1 MSSITLFDLNDLL
14 RPVTSEDPGGPDM
27 LLSTEFDEI
36 QSARQQEDPSL
47 DQGEWIT
54 ARKEA
59 DLPFVTQRCIELLQ
73 DQTKDLRLAIW
84 LTDAL
89 ASQHGLP
96 GLTQGYALLGA
107 LAARYWDSLHPQP
120 EDGDMGARIGN
131 ISWFLKRSVEQ
142 LGNAPLLQSGSI
154 RINMQ
159 AWQAAVA
166 LDQAVRRHPSE
177 AHEIVKG
184 KTTLEELEKQRSS
197 VPNSSLKV
205 LAAQLAQFRA
215 ASKSLEDTL
224 NDRLGDEAP
233 SFAAIWAALE
243 DLQHL
248 ARRWGANDEPIQP
261 PTADG
266 AAADSAPFEN
276 AARVP
281 APTGSEYGSHSDTPM
296 RTRADAIA
304 LLEQVAA
311 FFERTEP
318 SSPSAYMAQKAARW
332 ARLPLHE
339 WLKHVIKNDDELAQL
354 EEMLGVS
361 SHARVN
367 NNG

>member
-1 MSSITLFDLNDLL
+1 MTLFDLNDLL
-14 RPVTSEDPGGPDM
+14 RPVTSEDPRGTDM
-27 LLSTEFDEI
+27 PLSTEFDEI
-36 QSARQQEDPSL
+36 QSALQQEDPSL

-59 DLPFVTQRCIELLQ
+59 DLPFVTRRCIQLLQ
-73 DQTKDLRLAIW
+73 EQTKDLRLAIW
-84 LTDAL
+84 LTDAV

-96 GLTQGYALLGA
+96 GLTHGYALLDA
-107 LAARYWDSLHPQP
+107 LAARYGHSLHPQP
-120 EDGDMGARIGN
+120 EDWRYGARIGN

-154 RINMQ
+154 RINML

-166 LDQAVRRHPSE
+166 LDQAVRRHPCE

-184 KTTLEELEKQRSS
+184 RTTLEELERQRSS
-197 VPNSSLKV
+197 VPDSSLKV

-233 SFAAIWAALE
+233 SLAAIWAALE

-248 ARRWGANDEPIQP
+248 ARRWGANDEPVQL
-261 PTADG
+261 PTADE

-276 AARVP
+276 AARVA
-281 APTGSEYGSHSDTPM
+281 APTESEHRQHSTALV

-311 FFERTEP
+311 SLEHTEP
-318 SSPSAYMAQKAARW
+318 SSPEGR
-332 ARLPLHE
+332 
-339 WLKHVIKNDDELAQL
+339 
-354 EEMLGVS
+354 MLGPM
-361 SHARVN
+361 ATA
-367 NNG
+367 

>member
-14 RPVTSEDPGGPDM
+14 RPVTSEDPGGPNM
-27 LLSTEFDEI
+27 LLSMEFDEI

-54 ARKEA
+54 ARKAA
-59 DLPFVTQRCIELLQ
+59 DLPFVTQRCIQLLQ
-73 DQTKDLRLAIW
+73 EQTKDLRLAIW

-120 EDGDMGARIGN
+120 EDGDMGARVGN

-197 VPNSSLKV
+197 VPDSSLKV

-215 ASKSLEDTL
+215 ASTSLEDTL

-233 SFAAIWAALE
+233 ALQPYGLHWKIFSIW
-243 DLQHL
+243 
-248 ARRWGANDEPIQP
+248 
-261 PTADG
+261 
-266 AAADSAPFEN
+266 
-276 AARVP
+276 
-281 APTGSEYGSHSDTPM
+281 
-296 RTRADAIA
+296 
-304 LLEQVAA
+304 
-311 FFERTEP
+311 
-318 SSPSAYMAQKAARW
+318 
-332 ARLPLHE
+332 
-339 WLKHVIKNDDELAQL
+339 
-354 EEMLGVS
+354 LGVGAPMMNS
-361 SHARVN
+361 FSCPPLMRPLPIPHLSRMPLGCLRQRDRNTGPTPTRICAHSRRCHCTSRA
-367 NNG
+367 GRRLL